1 MEWAGSKKIIKY
13 GLIWLLAVTI
23 CTAGIFCT
31 ALHEESVKRAQLE
44 VLISKHPEL
53 EGDIVSILKSPTD
66 SFFVEPVHK
75 GSEVDIFADK
85 YGYKFTKGIISSEL
99 AIFWGLLLL
108 CITLGLI
115 ILYVKDRRIKKS
127 RRFQNE
133 KVLNFI
139 SEELSNFKRGEY
151 QISSEVLEEL
161 DTEKLPEKWQWIV
174 ENIRELGSYLTDF
187 KMAYEEEENNTKS
200 LITDIS
206 HQLKTPLASLKMSHE
221 LVMAGTLTEEERK
234 EFQEQ
239 EKQEIEKIELLL
251 DELVKLSRLEHHMIE
266 MSPVKQDIKETVA
279 GAVSQVYGKAKGR
292 QIEIQVDVDETPAIL
307 HDRKWTAEALSNV
320 LDNAIKYSEEQSTIF
335 LRVKQLTTNVLI
347 EIEDS
352 GMGIETQELHQIFK
366 RFYRGKKA
374 EELVSDGVGVGLYL
388 TRMILEQQSGT
399 IMAKRKN
406 GGGSIFLITLQL

>member
-1 MEWAGSKKIIKY
+1 MERIGSKKIIKY

-31 ALHEESVKRAQLE
+31 ALYEERVKRAQLE
-44 VLISKHPEL
+44 TLISEYPEL
-53 EGDIVSILKSPTD
+53 EGDIVAILKSPAGT
-66 SFFVEPVHK
+66 FFIEPDHK
-75 GSEVDIFADK
+75 GSEMDIFADK
-85 YGYKFTKGIISSEL
+85 YGYKLTKGIISSEL
-99 AIFWGLLLL
+99 VIFWGLLLL
-108 CITLGLI
+108 CITLGLV
-115 ILYVKDRRIKKS
+115 ILYVRNRRIEKS

-133 KVLNFI
+133 KALNFI
-139 SEELSNFKRGEY
+139 SEELSNFKRGEF
-151 QISSEVLEEL
+151 QISAETLAELETDEFP
-161 DTEKLPEKWQWIV
+161 KKWQGIV
-174 ENIRELGSYLTDF
+174 ENLKELGSYLTDF

-221 LVMAGTLTEEERK
+221 LVMAGTLTKEERK

-279 GAVSQVYGKAKGR
+279 EAVSQVYGKAKGR
-292 QIEIQVDVDETPAIL
+292 QIEIQVDVDEPPAIL

-352 GMGIETQELHQIFK
+352 GMGIEKQELHQIFK
-366 RFYRGKKA
+366 RFYRGKRA
-374 EELVSDGVGVGLYL
+374 EEKVSDGVGVGLYL
-388 TRMILEQQSGT
+388 TRMILEQQGGT

-406 GGGSIFLITLQL
+406 GGGSIFLITLPL